1 VSDHALVVG
10 EALVDVMV
18 TPQGTAEERPGGSP
32 ANVALGLG
40 RLGRTVELL
49 TWIGLDDYGRMVRDH
64 LEESG
69 VTLVRGSE
77 SALHT
82 SVATARLDDS
92 GSAHYDFDL
101 TWAVAPQPAVSRNPL
116 VLHTGS
122 IATVLAPGAAS
133 VRSLVERQRASATI
147 TYDPNCRPALMGNPV
162 TASALVD
169 SMVVL
174 ADVVKVSDEDLNWLN
189 PDLTLV
195 QHARR
200 YLEMGPSIVV
210 ITRGGQGASAY
221 LPDGRRLDV
230 TAPQVQVADTVG
242 AGDSFMGGLIDGLWQ
257 AGLLGAANREVLGAI
272 NNETLT
278 SILTRCIGIAAIT
291 VSRVGANPPTKAEL
305 GE

>member
-1 VSDHALVVG
+1 MSGHALIVG

-18 TPQGTAEERPGGSP
+18 APDGEVRERPGGSP

-49 TWIGLDDYGRMVRDH
+49 TWIGLDDRGRMVRDH
-64 LEESG
+64 LEDSG

-82 SVATARLDDS
+82 SVATARLDET

-116 VLHTGS
+116 VVHTGS

-133 VRSLVERQRASATI
+133 VRALVERLRSSATI
-147 TYDPNCRPALMGNPV
+147 TYDPNCRPALMGSPV
-162 TASALVD
+162 TAGALVD
-169 SMVVL
+169 SMAAL
-174 ADVVKVSDEDLNWLN
+174 ADVVKVSDEDLGWLN
-189 PDLTLV
+189 PDLSLP

-200 YLEMGPSIVV
+200 YLELGPSLVV
-210 ITRGGQGASAY
+210 VTRGGQGASAY
-221 LPDGRRLDV
+221 LADGRRLDV
-230 TAPQVQVADTVG
+230 TAPRVAVADTVG

-272 NNETLT
+272 NNETLN

-291 VSRVGANPPTKAEL
+291 VSRVGANPPSKAEL